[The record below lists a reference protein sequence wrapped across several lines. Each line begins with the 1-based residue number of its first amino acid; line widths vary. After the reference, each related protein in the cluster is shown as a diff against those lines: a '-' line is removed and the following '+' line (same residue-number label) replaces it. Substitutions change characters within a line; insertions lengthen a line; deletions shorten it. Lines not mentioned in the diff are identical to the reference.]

1 MGVRLSTVSSRQKLL
16 NAASEI
22 LRTESFSR
30 LSIDNIAER
39 AGLSRRTFFLHF
51 ESKDKLLKDV
61 LQQLRPA
68 SIKKRED
75 WSRSLPAN
83 LSAGQRITAFFEA
96 LITEIES
103 PDWRGSL
110 FIRLSSE
117 FAELRGHPVH
127 KVVAEANHDLADWFE
142 GELRRG
148 GYAAPPLMAEELMLL
163 FSGLLVRQLVE
174 PSQRHGQALLIMLPG
189 LLAAGQTS
197 APAQHVT

>member
-1 MGVRLSTVSSRQKLL
+1 LVTVSSRQKLL

-30 LSIDNIAER
+30 LSIDHIAER

-51 ESKDKLLKDV
+51 DSKDTLLAEV
-61 LQQLRPA
+61 LQQLRPVG
-68 SIKKRED
+68 IKKREE

-96 LITEIES
+96 LIEEIER

-127 KVVAEANHDLADWFE
+127 KVVAEANRDVADWFK
-142 GELRRG
+142 GELQTG
-148 GYAAPPLMAEELMLL
+148 GYSAPSLIAEELMLL
-163 FSGLLVRQLVE
+163 FSGLLVRQLAE
-174 PSQRHGQALLIMLPG
+174 PSHRHGEALLIMLPG
-189 LLAAGQTS
+189 LLATGQTS
-197 APAQHVT
+197 VSAQHAR

>member
-1 MGVRLSTVSSRQKLL
+1 MSTGSSRQKLL

-22 LRTESFSR
+22 LRTENFSR
-30 LSIDNIAER
+30 LSIDHIAER

-51 ESKDKLLKDV
+51 ESKDTLLKEV

-83 LSAGQRITAFFEA
+83 LTAGQRITAFFEG
-96 LITEIES
+96 LIAEIES

-117 FAELRGHPVH
+117 FAELRGHPIH
-127 KVVAEANHDLADWFE
+127 KVVAETNRDLADWFE
-142 GELRRG
+142 GELRKG
-148 GYAAPPLMAEELMLL
+148 GYNAPPLIAEELMLL
-163 FSGLLVRQLVE
+163 FSGLLVTQLVE
-174 PSQRHGQALLIMLPG
+174 PSQRHGEALLIMLPG
-189 LLAAGQTS
+189 LLAAGLTS